1 MLCATALTPA
11 SIRARRGLHQFSVCF
26 SKQPTCSL
34 CLPDVMFS
42 RISGGRLNSAAWTIV
57 PIKITDELLMS
68 ALGQKRTLELSRA
81 MSAYSVLLYHLLG
94 ELEAT
99 GSVQLGEGTH
109 PPR

>member
-1 MLCATALTPA
+1 MLPVLAGCD
-11 SIRARRGLHQFSVCF
+11 V
-26 SKQPTCSL
+26 
-34 CLPDVMFS
+34 LPDFRWAV
-42 RISGGRLNSAAWTIV
+42 NSAAWTIV